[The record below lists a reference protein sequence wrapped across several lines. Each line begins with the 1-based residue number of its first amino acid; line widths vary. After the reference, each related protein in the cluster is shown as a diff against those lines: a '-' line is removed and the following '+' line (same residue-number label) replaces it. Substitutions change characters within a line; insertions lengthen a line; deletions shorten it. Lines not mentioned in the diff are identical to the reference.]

1 MQEDI
6 KVEGVISMTTN
17 STKTMFGKPKHDY
30 LSNIISIRSPESATG
45 SVRELNREFFSAK
58 TKAKRLRI
66 ARSAQLASN
75 RALATAKRDNVS
87 AREKTEMRKVAEIYD
102 KAAERMFDIYGR
114 MR

>member
-1 MQEDI
+1 MP
-6 KVEGVISMTTN
+6 
-17 STKTMFGKPKHDY
+17 TKTMFGKAKHDY
-30 LSNIISIRSPESATG
+30 LRDIISIRSPESATG

-75 RALATAKRDNVS
+75 RAKAMLRRGRLSPRERGEMLVVS
-87 AREKTEMRKVAEIYD
+87 AIYK
-102 KAAERMFDIYGR
+102 KAAERMFEVYGR